1 MTTVTKEA
9 EEFEPTGDSAHV
21 GYGKN
26 YGWECTCGRESA
38 HITRLPKAKSRA
50 EGHER
55 YCDQDGEVTVILV
68 TPL

>member
-9 EEFEPTGDSAHV
+9 EEFEPVGDPTHV

-26 YGWECTCGRESA
+26 YGWECTCGRSSA

-50 EGHER
+50 EEHES
-55 YCDQDGEVTVILV
+55 YCDQGGKTTVILV
-68 TPL
+68 SVL